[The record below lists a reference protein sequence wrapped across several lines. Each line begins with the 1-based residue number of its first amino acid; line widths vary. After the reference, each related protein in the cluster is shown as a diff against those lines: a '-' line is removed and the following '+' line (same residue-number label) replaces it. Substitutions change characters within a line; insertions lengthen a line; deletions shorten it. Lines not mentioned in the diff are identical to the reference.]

1 MRFFCALSILT
12 FSLKS
17 TFGQVANDSL
27 QSKSFNLHFQ
37 TTYIYQYK
45 PAFNSPYSG
54 LNSLKGTEETE
65 NSLTSTL
72 FLGIRLWKN
81 CEVYI
86 NPEIAGGSGL
96 SGAFGLAASTNG
108 ETYRVGDPAPTL
120 YLARG
125 YIRQTIGLST
135 EKRNEDD
142 GANQVGCLMPKKYI
156 QFLIGK
162 FSLADVLDNNLYS
175 NSPRTQF
182 MNWTIMN
189 NGAWDYAANVR
200 GYTYSFTTIVQLE
213 NIAYKLSVATLPLVA
228 NGADLNTNLGNAYSL
243 NAEVDKAY
251 KIHEKSGNIRILGYY
266 NNANMGSY
274 EQAIANS
281 DNEHIPDVI
290 STRKIS
296 RDKFGFGISADQQ
309 INNVIGLFAR
319 IGWNNGASETW
330 CYTEA
335 DRTILGGIM
344 INGKGWKRKDDN
356 LGMAVV
362 VNGLSTDH
370 RNYLADG
377 GLGFEIGDGKLNYG
391 YENATEL
398 YYSYKP
404 VSYPIWISGDYQFIV
419 NPGYNKD
426 RGPVHVFSIRI
437 HVEL

>member
-156 QFLIGK
+156 QFLIGN

-200 GYTYSFTTIVQLE
+200 GYTYSFTTIVQSE

-251 KIHEKSGNIRILGYY
+251 EIHEKSGNIRILGYY

-309 INNVIGLFAR
+309 INNVIGLFGR